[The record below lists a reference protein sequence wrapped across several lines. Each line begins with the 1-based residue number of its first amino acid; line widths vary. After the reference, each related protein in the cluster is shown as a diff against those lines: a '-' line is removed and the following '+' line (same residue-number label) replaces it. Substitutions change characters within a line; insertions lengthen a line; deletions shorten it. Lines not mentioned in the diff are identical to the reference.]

1 MAKMLREVYA
11 PTKEGGTVLL
21 KEGEDCPKELEKQ
34 MAEKGYVEEPTK
46 SPAKK

>member
-21 KEGEDCPKELEKQ
+21 KEGEDCPQDRDWETNSSHHNE
-34 MAEKGYVEEPTK
+34 
-46 SPAKK
+46 